1 MIEVPKVRDW
11 MKPCQQTLRTTDKM
25 LPALETLIGNH
36 FPAIP
41 VLDENDCVVGEL
53 SEKDCLRVI
62 CRWANEGVAGGT
74 VGDFMSGIDQW
85 ITADLDLMSCAS
97 RFLQCNFI
105 ALPVVDERRQVIGSI
120 TRQDVLSG
128 IRVWHQQSDKEL
140 RRLHEAKPDCHRPST
155 IAEMQRTLGTFTRE
169 QIARVFKR

>member
-1 MIEVPKVRDW
+1 MIEVPKVSGW
-11 MKPCQQTLRTTDKM
+11 MKSCNQTLKATDKM
-25 LPALETLIGNH
+25 LPALEVLIGNH

-41 VLDENDCVVGEL
+41 VLDENESVVGEL
-53 SEKDCLRVI
+53 SEKDCLRAI

-74 VGDFMSGIDQW
+74 VADHMSALTAW
-85 ITADLDLMSCAS
+85 ITPEMDLMACAS
-97 RFLQCNFI
+97 QFLACNFS
-105 ALPVVDERRQVIGSI
+105 ALPVVDTNRMVVGTI

-128 IRVWHQQSDKEL
+128 VRDWHQQQDREL
-140 RRLHEAKPDCHRPST
+140 EKLHQAKPDYNRPST